1 MLPATHVRQQ
11 PTDEVPEGRVGLTRT
26 VEFEGVG
33 LHSGA
38 AVRLRVGPGRVGCGY
53 QINGR
58 AVETLVRAEV
68 PLCSAV
74 DTATGRVLTTEHLL
88 AALYGLAVDDVEIT
102 VFGGEVPA
110 LDGSAAPFVKALVDV
125 MSSPMSSP
133 MSRSDLTY
141 WRRPIRVDTAFRIE
155 EGEAF
160 IEVSRKTSPSPG
172 LRLEVSTDFP
182 GIGTGRFEAELS
194 QDADAVRAFV
204 EELAPA
210 RTFGFFRDEAR
221 LRAAGL
227 ARGVTLDNC
236 LIFGD
241 DGRAQS
247 PLRFA
252 DEVTR
257 HKALDL
263 LGDLALLGRPLNARV
278 VAHRAGHAL
287 HRRVV
292 TALAR
297 LGARGC

>member
-1 MLPATHVRQQ
+1 MLPATYVRQQ

-38 AVRLRVGPGRVGCGY
+38 AVRLRVGPGRVGGGY
-53 QINGR
+53 LINGG

-88 AALYGLAVDDVEIT
+88 AALYGLAVDDVEIS

-110 LDGSAAPFVKALVDV
+110 LDGSAAPFVKALVDFL
-125 MSSPMSSP
+125 SSP
-133 MSRSDLTY
+133 MSRSDLTHR
-141 WRRPIRVDTAFRIE
+141 RRPIRVDTAFRIE

-160 IEVSRKTSPSPG
+160 IEVSRKTSPRPG